1 MGIEKM
7 RHWVFRYFMEIVKRR
22 KTTQK
27 NISDSATS
35 FFIYR
40 VIKANKIEL
49 VLKDYIQQFNQT
61 NLLSC

>member
-22 KTTQK
+22 KTTRK

-35 FFIYR
+35 LFIYR

-61 NLLSC
+61 NLLSY